1 MSKFREDQLVR
12 YVGPVDRNLGHDG
25 DLGVGEVGPDLPG
38 GLRVDF
44 EFGGMG
50 LYLDEELEAVTEH
63 ASGPGPH
70 ATTGHG
76 PATPFLVLV
85 TGHAAAGKTT
95 VAEQLATR
103 LDAVWI
109 SRDAIHSMVYSGWRP
124 QHPALT
130 SERYDPEVDGN
141 VYFEGGVVWS
151 IFLSMLRA
159 VAPRHTVVADTPFN
173 HTWNREM
180 FADTAAALPV
190 PMIEVALTGD
200 PDVLLDRARRRAATP
215 GVHEIKARFSVHPE
229 RYASPYEPVLP
240 ATLTLHIDTTDLEAV
255 NIDQIA
261 TTIQKTLGLPPA
273 PQA

>member
-12 YVGPVDRNLGHDG
+12 YIGPVDRNLGHDG
-25 DLGVGEVGPDLPG
+25 DLGVGEVGPVLPG

-70 ATTGHG
+70 VAAAHG

-95 VAEQLATR
+95 VAEQLAQR

-141 VYFEGGVVWS
+141 VYFEGGVAWS
-151 IFLSMLRA
+151 IFLWMLRA
-159 VAPRHTVVADTPFN
+159 VAPHHTVVADTPFN

-180 FADTAAALPV
+180 FTDTAAALPV

-215 GVHEIKARFSVHPE
+215 GVHEMKARFSVHPE
-229 RYASPYEPVLP
+229 RYASPYQPVL
-240 ATLTLHIDTTDLEAV
+240 AADLTLHIDTTDLEAV